1 MADEECDYVV
11 VATVQVVHQ
20 TTWVSSYGGAPK
32 NLKNNNFSQFELSKI
47 VRP

>member
-20 TTWVSSYGGAPK
+20 TTWVSPDEGAPK
-32 NLKNNNFSQFELSKI
+32 NLKYKNFSQFELSK
-47 VRP
+47 